1 MVQRVKNPPP
11 KAINVFVTVLRNR
24 ELANK
29 ILKSRK
35 PLFYNI

>member
-1 MVQRVKNPPP
+1 MGQRVKNPPP

-29 ILKSRK
+29 TLRFHKL
-35 PLFYNI
+35 LFFNI